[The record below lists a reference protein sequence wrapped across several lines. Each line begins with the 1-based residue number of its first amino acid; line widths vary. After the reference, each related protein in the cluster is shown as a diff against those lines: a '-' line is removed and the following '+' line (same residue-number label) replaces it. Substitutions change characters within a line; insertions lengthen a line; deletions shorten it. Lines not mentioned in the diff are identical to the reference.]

1 MSLARI
7 AIRAAAV
14 EAIKGRTLVGA
25 NVLDSEIGVLDLDS
39 SGRVTSPEKEAF
51 VAVYTDAAKA
61 AVGDNDL
68 RSMLLNG
75 TTDLLFECGMSA
87 AMLQNTDPDTG
98 ETVMAI
104 GVPDTDAN
112 FEFQLDLLVRQL
124 IEALTDPGNV
134 WGQVFLGLAYRLRSV
149 ERMRVGNIT
158 DGTRLAA
165 QQLKVSA
172 DLVDDPEPATAL
184 DPDSAFGRFITL
196 AQASEDESLRKKGAF
211 MAAAITGTREAWENL
226 QQAHGMTAAELRA
239 LGLGPLPADADRS
252 TPAWDSATLERAG
265 LSPAVEVSP

>member
-165 QQLKVSA
+165 Q
-172 DLVDDPEPATAL
+172 
-184 DPDSAFGRFITL
+184 
-196 AQASEDESLRKKGAF
+196 
-211 MAAAITGTREAWENL
+211 
-226 QQAHGMTAAELRA
+226 
-239 LGLGPLPADADRS
+239 
-252 TPAWDSATLERAG
+252 
-265 LSPAVEVSP
+265 